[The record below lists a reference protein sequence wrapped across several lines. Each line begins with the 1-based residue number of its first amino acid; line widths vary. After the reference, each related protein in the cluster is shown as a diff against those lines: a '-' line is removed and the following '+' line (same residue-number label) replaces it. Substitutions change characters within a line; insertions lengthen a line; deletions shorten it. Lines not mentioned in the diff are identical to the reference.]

1 MNKKDFSTLFFS
13 KTRDFLDKYEAQQLR
28 RSENTIES
36 YRDGLT
42 SFRRFI
48 TNEKKKS
55 MLTFTFSDCTNELV
69 LDYMEYLQKCRY
81 QDVYH
86 KALIYCLGLN
96 SDTRDHVDRIYDFK
110 EGYVKPECLYEG
122 WQTSGSMKVVRM
134 AYNLYC
140 NGTPSVLDIEDAERK
155 LEECSCYTV
164 EELFCCGYARYFW
177 EAIKIRYPEYCFYQD
192 WEDMYA
198 EN

>member
-1 MNKKDFSTLFFS
+1 M
-13 KTRDFLDKYEAQQLR
+13 
-28 RSENTIES
+28 
-36 YRDGLT
+36 
-42 SFRRFI
+42 
-48 TNEKKKS
+48 
-55 MLTFTFSDCTNELV
+55 
-69 LDYMEYLQKCRY
+69 
-81 QDVYH
+81 
-86 KALIYCLGLN
+86 
-96 SDTRDHVDRIYDFK
+96 DRIYDFK

-140 NGTPSVLDIEDAERK
+140 NGTSSVLDIEDAERK
-155 LEECSCYTV
+155 LEECSSYTV